1 MDKVLAL
8 IISLAS
14 YFWIPCLLFL
24 LLLLLLLFY
33 YQDILFSNSAK
44 YASRFD
50 LFHMVRKTFL
60 DHPLLS
66 IIHAVSFFYIEISPP
81 KTKFILSPP
90 TECEL
95 HESRD
100 FVLFIGMSGDCVV
113 FSVLSHHSKDLEGGT
128 ELHLCYSSVL
138 FGKKRIVYPQGVRA
152 GQPQMGG
159 SILAPLFICFVSSS
173 WACPM

>member
-8 IISLAS
+8 TIPLAS
-14 YFWIPCLLFL
+14 YFWIPCS
-24 LLLLLLLFY
+24 LLLLLLFY
-33 YQDILFSNSAK
+33 YQDILFSSSAK

-50 LFHMVRKTFL
+50 LFHMVRKTYL

-90 TECEL
+90 LNVNSMRAGLC
-95 HESRD
+95 
-100 FVLFIGMSGDCVV
+100 FISMLGDCVV
-113 FSVLSHHSKDLEGGT
+113 FSVLSHHSKDLKGGT

-138 FGKKRIVYPQGVRA
+138 FGKKSIVYPQGVRA
-152 GQPQMGG
+152 CQPQMRG
-159 SILAPLFICFVSSS
+159 SILAPLFVCFVSSS